1 MASKAKLSA
10 WCCAGL
16 LAWLAPPAW
25 AGPPFLTDDPEPTDP
40 HHWEIYNFV
49 TGEADPGAS
58 SLDLGADLNY
68 GAAKDLQLTAV
79 LPLHRETGAPL
90 DVGDI
95 ELAAKWRFAR
105 QHAGTVSVDAS
116 FFPRLFLPTG
126 RGAGRAQLLLP
137 IWLARDFGPWSLFG
151 GGGYT
156 FNPGSGNR
164 NFAQAGAVIA
174 RTVRPGFQLGLEL
187 YYQTASAVGHRAV
200 TGLNLG
206 STVHI
211 KGPFSWL
218 TSLGQ
223 GLNRRQTVFYT
234 ALKLD
239 L

>member
-1 MASKAKLSA
+1 MIAQ
-10 WCCAGL
+10 
-16 LAWLAPPAW
+16 PAW
-25 AGPPFLTDDPEPTDP
+25 AGPPYLTDDPQPTDL

-49 TGEADPGAS
+49 TGERDPGAAS
-58 SLDLGADLNY
+58 VDLGEDLNY
-68 GAAKDLQLTAV
+68 GAAKDIQLTMV
-79 LPLHRETGAPL
+79 LPLHQETGEPVA
-90 DVGDI
+90 VGDV
-95 ELAAKWRFAR
+95 EFAAKWRFAH
-105 QHAGTVSVDAS
+105 QHPGTLSLDAS
-116 FFPRLFLPTG
+116 FFPRLFVPTG
-126 RGAGRAQLLLP
+126 RNSSRAQLLLP
-137 IWLARDFGPWSLFG
+137 IWLERDFGPWSLFG

-156 FNPGSGNR
+156 FNPGPGNR
-164 NFAQAGAVIA
+164 NFAQAGVVIA

-187 YYQTASAVGHRAV
+187 YNQSSSAIGNRAV

-206 STVHI
+206 STIHI